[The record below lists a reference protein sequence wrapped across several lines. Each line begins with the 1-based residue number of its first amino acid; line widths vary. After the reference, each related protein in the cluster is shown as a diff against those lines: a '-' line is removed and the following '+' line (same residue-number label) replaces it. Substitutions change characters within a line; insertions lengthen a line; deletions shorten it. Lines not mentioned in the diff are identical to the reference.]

1 MFLDKFKT
9 WFSAEYYFG
18 KNGQFWW
25 HYLSTDL
32 PSSLQKMKEQFTK
45 NDLMMY
51 DWFIL
56 VDIKFLKSLYLC
68 IYLSILNSFSR
79 ETKLPVVLLSML
91 LSKPSSS
98 VYK

>member
-1 MFLDKFKT
+1 MIWVKIIWVQFYQNQNQQT
-9 WFSAEYYFG
+9 
-18 KNGQFWW
+18 KNPTKIERAI
-25 HYLSTDL
+25 Y
-32 PSSLQKMKEQFTK
+32 K
-45 NDLMMY
+45 NDLMMC

-56 VDIKFLKSLYLC
+56 VVIKFLKSLYLC
-68 IYLSILNSFSR
+68 ICLSILNSFSW